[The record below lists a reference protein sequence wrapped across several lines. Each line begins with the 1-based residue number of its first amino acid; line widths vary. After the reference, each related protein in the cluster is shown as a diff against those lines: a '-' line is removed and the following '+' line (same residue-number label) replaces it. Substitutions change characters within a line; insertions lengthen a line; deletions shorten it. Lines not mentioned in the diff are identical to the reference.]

1 MYQAQC
7 VLLLTLIFLDYWKS
21 CQDIFLRVLGGNVLY
36 YIYILYILKEREKKQ
51 VITLSYSSSRL
62 TCLGNEVLH
71 LLWNHLAKHDSL
83 FSPLLHNELSILK
96 VNCVLLLS
104 NFTTI
109 ITALRKTA
117 LLTHFSR
124 LSPHLSERIQACL
137 HINCSARGFDYTL
150 DPSFR

>member
-1 MYQAQC
+1 MC
-7 VLLLTLIFLDYWKS
+7 STFNPHLSRLLKILPRYIFESTRGKCTLLH
-21 CQDIFLRVLGGNVLY
+21 LY
-36 YIYILYILKEREKKQ
+36 FIYLERERKKQ

-62 TCLGNEVLH
+62 TCLWNEVLH